1 MDRNRFFSLDSCDR
15 RNVMSQ
21 NSRFF
26 VIPMIT
32 CLVFGFSLLVGTLDN
47 AVAQEGSLYVR
58 AKHKEGAD
66 ELPVMINA
74 IRDGEVIRQEEV
86 VLWSTNDQL
95 VLFRTPA
102 GLYDVRVEGE
112 GVITEVK
119 QGIHV
124 FPKGEGDTSL
134 HFIMRPGQGV
144 HIVEY
149 ATGGLSREEI
159 ATRLAR
165 LEAVVSQLQE
175 E

>member
-1 MDRNRFFSLDSCDR
+1 MR
-15 RNVMSQ
+15 Q
-21 NSRFF
+21 NSRFL
-26 VIPMIT
+26 IIRMIT
-32 CLVFGFSLLVGTLDN
+32 CFVLGTNLLLGGFEN
-47 AVAQEGSLYVR
+47 ALAQEGSLYVR

-124 FPKGEGDTSL
+124 FPRGEGDTNL

-165 LEAVVSQLQE
+165 LENVVSQLQE